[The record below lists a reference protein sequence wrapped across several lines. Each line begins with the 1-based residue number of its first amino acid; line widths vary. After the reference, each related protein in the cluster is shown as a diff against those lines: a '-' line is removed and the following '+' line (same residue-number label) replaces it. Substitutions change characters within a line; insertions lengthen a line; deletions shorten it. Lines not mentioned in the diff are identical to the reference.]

1 MGKNLSRSWVARKNA
16 LPCSSMHRGA
26 PSHKEWGQSSM
37 ILAQCFHVLST
48 WLWNKLMPCQ
58 RKTPGYAIVSNYLLR
73 SFECPTVLSN
83 IYFMACS
90 VLSRYG
96 VRSFPSILIACGPY
110 AYWPV
115 GSKEL
120 DSLVNVYTAVT
131 GKLLYARY
139 VCRYIIVSSWY
150 SSVTSQ

>member
-1 MGKNLSRSWVARKNA
+1 LSGKEECTAVLFYASWCPFSQRMRPVFDD
-16 LPCSSMHRGA
+16 LSSMFPRIKH
-26 PSHKEWGQSSM
+26 
-37 ILAQCFHVLST
+37 LAVEQT
-48 WLWNKLMPCQ
+48 NAMP
-58 RKTPGYAIVSNYLLR
+58 A
-73 SFECPTVLSN
+73 
-83 IYFMACS
+83 

-131 GKLLYARY
+131 GKLLYVRY
-139 VCRYIIVSSWY
+139 VCRYIIVSS
-150 SSVTSQ
+150 

>member
-1 MGKNLSRSWVARKNA
+1 
-16 LPCSSMHRGA
+16 
-26 PSHKEWGQSSM
+26 
-37 ILAQCFHVLST
+37 
-48 WLWNKLMPCQ
+48 
-58 RKTPGYAIVSNYLLR
+58 
-73 SFECPTVLSN
+73 
-83 IYFMACS
+83 MACS

-131 GKLLYARY
+131 GKLLYVHY
-139 VCRYIIVSSWY
+139 VCRYIIVSS
-150 SSVTSQ
+150 